1 MSLPLFLVPLP
12 LLSHRFHPGKSPTSL
27 LHLLHLFPPDGIY
40 KVLFVTRG
48 YPQAGREK
56 EEEEETGEGVQRQQ
70 RINFDR
76 LGAIL
81 RHPAQRGYAFK

>member
-1 MSLPLFLVPLP
+1 MEEEKAKEEDMSLPLFLVPLP

-40 KVLFVTRG
+40 KVLFVARG

-70 RINFDR
+70 RISTSIERVQF
-76 LGAIL
+76 
-81 RHPAQRGYAFK
+81 